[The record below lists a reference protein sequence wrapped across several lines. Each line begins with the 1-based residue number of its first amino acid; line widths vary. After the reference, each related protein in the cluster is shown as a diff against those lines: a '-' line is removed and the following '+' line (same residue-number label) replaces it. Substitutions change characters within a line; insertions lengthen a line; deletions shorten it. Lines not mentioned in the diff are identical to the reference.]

1 MNEYM
6 DEVNND
12 DSYIEMSSTEDVLF
26 QYFAKLLYLLIFSC
40 IGCLL
45 MIIIYYFKV
54 PCKECDFMNRILV
67 ICILIKSIGHLNLSL
82 IRIKRREEIENSE
95 EFKYI
100 IKKILR
106 LFNLLTILLVT
117 ASLYL
122 LHFYKNVC
130 SKNTISMQIIRIYYY
145 FTIALYFLPLLFYI
159 CLGLFLSIIICIMI
173 YFSVDENDR
182 IPTPKNV
189 INKLKVVKYKDI
201 DYVHKKN
208 INQKKKKKKKF
219 IKNSSLELIFDKV
232 TKVIR
237 NKGNTTKA
245 KQNIQSSFEN
255 NIDNQKDDSN
265 SCFSDIH
272 LNEISKP
279 LKQDTQNGYTKSDN
293 NLDDMYSQD
302 DQVKFTNE
310 EILPDNDENINKF
323 NKQTNENEDMCSI
336 CMVDY
341 MENDNIM
348 IMPCD
353 KRHFFHSNCLSKWL
367 NKSQVCPIC
376 RTNIV
381 TCLNSKTDM
390 V

>member
-12 DSYIEMSSTEDVLF
+12 DNYIEISNTEDILF
-26 QYFAKLLYLLIFSC
+26 QYFAKMLYLLIFGC

-45 MIIIYYFKV
+45 IIIVYYFKV

-82 IRIKRREEIENSE
+82 VRIKRRGEIENSE

-100 IKKILR
+100 VKKLLR
-106 LFNLLTILLVT
+106 LFNMLTILLVT
-117 ASLYL
+117 SSLYL

-130 SKNTISMQIIRIYYY
+130 SKNTMSMQIIRIYYY

-173 YFSVDENDR
+173 YFSVDEHDR

-201 DYVHKKN
+201 DYIHKKN
-208 INQKKKKKKKF
+208 KKKKKKKKKF
-219 IKNSSLELIFDKV
+219 IKNPSFELIFDKV
-232 TKVIR
+232 TNAIR
-237 NKGNTTKA
+237 SKGNTTKG
-245 KQNIQSSFEN
+245 KQNTKSSFTN
-255 NIDNQKDDSN
+255 NIDNNYDQIENSN
-265 SCFSDIH
+265 SCFSDIYFQ
-272 LNEISKP
+272 EICKP
-279 LKQDTQNGYTKSDN
+279 LKKNTQNDN
-293 NLDDMYSQD
+293 NLDDIYRQD
-302 DQVKFTNE
+302 DQIKFPNE
-310 EILPDNDENINKF
+310 EILPNNNESINKF
-323 NKQTNENEDMCSI
+323 DKQKNENEDMCSI
-336 CMVDY
+336 CMMDY
-341 MENDNIM
+341 MGNDNVM

-381 TCLNSKTDM
+381 TCINSKTDI